1 MHERHS
7 LKNYLEEIHVF
18 IWCGRNSTNFILFEV
33 LNKFPHIIGK
43 KICFSGRPYALNKI
57 LYNWSYPYKNVSV
70 ALQLTPKPRP
80 IYSVKA
86 EPTWDLNIVQTQ
98 DTVCTPCMT
107 RTRDWLLAV
116 FHFVDM
122 CTNAVQ
128 YSVEKTGFCGRSCSL
143 LYLWLEYCNYY
154 FSTRTKKPIIA

>member
-1 MHERHS
+1 MFLFDVGEIRRISFFLKFWINS
-7 LKNYLEEIHVF
+7 LTLLGKRF
-18 IWCGRNSTNFILFEV
+18 V
-33 LNKFPHIIGK
+33 LVVGH
-43 KICFSGRPYALNKI
+43 YALNKI
-57 LYNWSYPYKNVSV
+57 LYIQKIYNWFYPYKTVSV

-86 EPTWDLNIVQTQ
+86 APTWDLNIVQTQ
-98 DTVCTPCMT
+98 DTVCTPYMT